1 MLGPDDRKIY
11 LNEIKPPVGYEL
23 DFALGTTYSLNLLSL
38 IMVPLSLAFFSA
50 ESPEEVLKSPQ
61 AILEALRRKSDDILL
76 FCQQGQIKVPR
87 KDTYLYNYLE
97 SIVYDVN
104 PPSENGVFHPKIWV
118 MKYVCEGEPA
128 KYRVICLSR
137 NLTFDNSWDIAL
149 TLEGNLRTDRTYAF
163 SQNHPLGDFIAALPD
178 LTAAEIGEDKKEK
191 LIEISKE
198 VRRVKF
204 TTPPNFSE
212 EVDFIPLG
220 IKGYRGPFTFK
231 DYDRLMMISPFLNLS
246 LTGEFLQSGEENILI
261 STSGTLDGFSGEE
274 LNNLRS
280 NSSIYIIDEAAETMA
295 AEEEG
300 ETEDKEEELEK
311 DFSGLHAKLYIAE
324 SGWDAKL
331 FTGSANASR
340 AGFNGKNVE
349 FLVGLEGRKS
359 QIGIDE
365 FLGDEEDKNSMY
377 DLLTPYEVEEDEP
390 VEEDKSAER
399 AYEKLKQKLA
409 SLDLQI
415 FINEA
420 GEDLFD
426 LIIYSERELVLT
438 EENFEIDI
446 FPITL
451 KNSKK
456 KIDPLLKE
464 GEIRFEDVSLE
475 SLTSFV
481 AFQAKILRDGSET
494 KKGSFVFNL
503 PAEDMPE
510 KRNEFILQ
518 KIISNKEKF
527 LEYLLFLLSDEE
539 YKPGEAKRRAGT
551 GQKFS
556 RGYMDEFPL
565 LEEMIKAYSKNPK
578 KLGDIKN
585 LIDDLSKT
593 DEGADKIPHD
603 FMRIW
608 RAFEEARFQEDA

>member
-23 DFALGTTYSLNLLSL
+23 DFAVGTTYSLNLLSL

-104 PPSENGVFHPKIWV
+104 PPSENGVFHPKVWV
-118 MKYVCEGEPA
+118 LKYVCEGEPPR
-128 KYRVICLSR
+128 YRFICLSR

-149 TLEGNLRTDRTYAF
+149 TLKGNLRTDRTYAF
-163 SQNHPLGDFIAALPD
+163 PQNHPLGDFIAALPD

-191 LIEISKE
+191 LIKISEE
-198 VRRVKF
+198 VRRVEF
-204 TTPPNFSE
+204 TTPPNFNE
-212 EVDFIPLG
+212 EIDFIPLG
-220 IKGYRGPFTFK
+220 IKGYQGPFSIEN
-231 DYDRLMMISPFLNLS
+231 YDRLMMISPFLNLS
-246 LTGEFLQSGEENILI
+246 LAGEFLQSGEENILI
-261 STSGTLDGFSGEE
+261 SISGTLDGFSGEE

-300 ETEDKEEELEK
+300 ETENKEEELEQ

-324 SGWDAKL
+324 SGWGAKL

-340 AGFNGKNVE
+340 AGFHGENVE

-359 QIGIDE
+359 QMGIDE

-377 DLLTPYEVEEDEP
+377 DLLTPYEVEDDEP

-399 AYEKLKQKLA
+399 AYKKLKQKFA
-409 SLDLQI
+409 SLELQI

-420 GEDLFD
+420 KEDLFD
-426 LIIYSERELVLT
+426 LIIYSQREFVLT

-446 FPITL
+446 FPLTL

-456 KIDPLLKE
+456 RIDPLLKK
-464 GEIRFEDVSLE
+464 GEIKFEDVSLE

-481 AFQAKILRDGSET
+481 AFQAKILRDDSET
-494 KKGSFVFNL
+494 KEGSFVFNL
-503 PAEDMPE
+503 PAEGMPE

-539 YKPGEAKRRAGT
+539 NMPGGARRRAGS

-556 RGYMDEFPL
+556 RGYIDDFPL
-565 LEEMIKAYSKNPK
+565 LEELVEAYSKNPQ
-578 KLGDIKN
+578 KLDDIKN

-593 DEGADKIPHD
+593 EEGADKIPHD

-608 RAFEEARFQEDA
+608 MAFEEARLQEDA